1 MMKKLVFICLL
12 FLRLT
17 GFSQAD
23 SVPYSREYEFKEG
36 IFLNVEQF
44 RRNDPIPKSA
54 IISAYPKTQVDFMK
68 QVTGERYITYKAA
81 DGSEQKVETLSLWG
95 YCQNRSLFI
104 NFNDE
109 LNRVNQIGTLCHF
122 TSIVTMP
129 VSYQDPMNTY
139 GISTSDEMRQF
150 IFDTQTNK
158 VFDFNVK
165 NMELLLKNDP
175 ALYTEFMKLK
185 KRKKAD
191 AIFVFLRRYNE
202 NHPLYLPA
210 K

>member
-1 MMKKLVFICLL
+1 MRKLVFIFL
-12 FLRLT
+12 FFIQLT

-23 SVPYSREYEFKEG
+23 SIAYSREYEFREG

-44 RRNDPIPKSA
+44 RKNEPVPKSA
-54 IISAYPKTQVDFMK
+54 IISSYPKTQVDFMK
-68 QVTGERYITYKAA
+68 QVTDQRYISYKAA

-104 NFNDE
+104 NFNNE

-122 TSIVTMP
+122 TSIVNTP
-129 VSYQDPMNTY
+129 ISYQDPMNTY
-139 GISTSDEMRQF
+139 GINTTDEMRQF
-150 IFDTQTNK
+150 VFDTQSNK
-158 VFDFNVK
+158 VLDFNVK
-165 NMELLLKNDP
+165 NMELLLQNDP
-175 ALYTEFMKLK
+175 GLYTEFMKLK

-191 AIFVFLRRYNE
+191 AIFIFLRRYNE
-202 NHPLYLPA
+202 NHPLYLPV